1 MTKADF
7 VKGATRAFHKVGFVL
22 KKHSPEILVTAGV
35 IGTVASTVL
44 ACKATLK
51 ATEIVEN
58 TKKEIETVNSV
69 ANDPTFVE
77 VYSEQ
82 DHKKDLAIVYAKSGL
97 EFAKL
102 YGPSVLL
109 GAASIGMILTSH
121 KILSTRNA
129 AVVAAY
135 ATLDK
140 SFKEYRGRVV
150 DRFGKELDRE
160 LKYNIKAETIEEKVV
175 DEKGKE
181 KTVEREVQVVDP
193 TMTSDYARFYDDGCT
208 GWSKDPEANLMFLK
222 AQQSFANKKLQAQ
235 GYLFLNDVYDMLGIP
250 RSKAGQVVGW
260 VYDERDLERD
270 NFVDFGIY
278 DLYNAQK
285 RDFVNGKER
294 TILLD
299 FNVDGVI
306 ADILA

>member
-7 VKGATRAFHKVGFVL
+7 VKGVTRAFYKAKFQL
-22 KKHSPEILVTAGV
+22 EKHSPEILVTAGI
-35 IGTVASTVL
+35 IGTVASTIL
-44 ACKATLK
+44 ACKATTK
-51 ATEIVEN
+51 AGALVEN
-58 TKKEIETVNSV
+58 TKKEIEAVNSV

-77 VYSEQ
+77 VYSDK
-82 DHKKDLAIVYAKSGL
+82 DHKRDLAIVYAKSGL

-121 KILSTRNA
+121 KILNTRNVA
-129 AVVAAY
+129 IAAAY
-135 ATLDK
+135 ATVDK
-140 SFKEYRGRVV
+140 SFKEYRGRVI

-160 LKYNIKAETIEEKVV
+160 LKYNVKADTIEEKVV

-181 KTVEREVQVVDP
+181 KTVERSIQVVDP
-193 TMTSDYARFYDDGCT
+193 TTTSDYARFYDDGCT

-222 AQQSFANKKLQAQ
+222 AQQSFANKKLQVQ
-235 GYLFLNDVYDMLGIP
+235 GYLFLNDVYEMLGIP
-250 RSKAGQVVGW
+250 KSKAGQVVGW
-260 VYDERDLERD
+260 VYDERDLDRD